1 MATIKFLNDR
11 VIGDYKTPYIIAELG
26 ANHNG
31 DMNLAREMI
40 MQAKKAGCDCVKF
53 QSWSKD
59 SVFSKKVYE
68 DNYFLADDYR
78 NRDDYTLKE
87 IVDEFSISENELIE
101 MKALCDDIGID
112 CTSTPFSKREV
123 DVLTD
128 IMKVPFIKIAS
139 MDLNNY
145 PFLEYIAK
153 KNVPVVLSTGL
164 SELSEIDMAIRTIE
178 ATGNKNIVIL
188 HCISIYPPEME
199 DINLNNILSLRRNY
213 PEYPIGFSDHSIG
226 AAIPLA
232 AIALGSCIIEK
243 HFTLDKNMFG
253 WDHKV
258 SADFDEIKMIVSE
271 GKNINKALGS
281 TRKIVSPQELKK
293 REAFRRSL
301 VAAKNIQKGSI
312 ITLEDID
319 FKRPGTGLSPE
330 MIDIVI
336 GRKAK
341 RDIKYDEM
349 ILKSD
354 F

>member
-1 MATIKFLNDR
+1 
-11 VIGDYKTPYIIAELG
+11 
-26 ANHNG
+26 
-31 DMNLAREMI
+31 MNLAKEMI

-123 DVLTD
+123 DVLAD

-153 KNVPVVLSTGL
+153 KNIPIVLSTGL

-258 SADFDEIKMIVSE
+258 SADFDEIKTIVSE

-281 TRKIVSPQELKK
+281 TRKIVSSQELKK

-330 MIDIVI
+330 MINIVV

>member
-226 AAIPLA
+226 
-232 AIALGSCIIEK
+232 
-243 HFTLDKNMFG
+243 
-253 WDHKV
+253 DHKV